1 LDKNDGMNG
10 KLRNVVKINIFNGSK
25 VMNNYIKYDQNNI
38 KCDVIVG
45 NLNIIQRENKLRANL
60 NVQNVLSSNT
70 IVPLILFLWM

>member
-1 LDKNDGMNG
+1 MNG